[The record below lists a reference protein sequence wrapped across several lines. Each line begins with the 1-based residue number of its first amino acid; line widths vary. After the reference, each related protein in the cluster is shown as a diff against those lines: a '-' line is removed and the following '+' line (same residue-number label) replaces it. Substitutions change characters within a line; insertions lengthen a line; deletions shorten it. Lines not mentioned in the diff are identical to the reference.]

1 MACASFSL
9 FADYVSYYLDEI
21 KNFFTY
27 ISIHI
32 HIHIL
37 VNKLSDGKLCEKYS
51 GL

>member
-1 MACASFSL
+1 MAYACFSL
-9 FADYVSYYLDEI
+9 FTDYVSYYLDEI

-32 HIHIL
+32 HIL

>member
-1 MACASFSL
+1 MPPSL
-9 FADYVSYYLDEI
+9 YSLIISYYLNEI

-27 ISIHI
+27 VSIYI